1 MASPHPAATYWGDD
15 LILIYNEAYTILAG
29 QKHPHIMGQPM
40 QEAWKEIWDD
50 TKEYFMNAKW
60 TGQATMKVFYSL
72 YPPCS
77 LYIIFIFK
85 RFTSTNK
92 IG

>member
-1 MASPHPAATYWGDD
+1 MCNLIMASPHPAATFWGDD

-40 QEAWKEIWDD
+40 KEAWKEIWDD

-60 TGQATMKVFYSL
+60 AGQATMKVIYSL
-72 YPPCS
+72 
-77 LYIIFIFK
+77 
-85 RFTSTNK
+85 
-92 IG
+92 